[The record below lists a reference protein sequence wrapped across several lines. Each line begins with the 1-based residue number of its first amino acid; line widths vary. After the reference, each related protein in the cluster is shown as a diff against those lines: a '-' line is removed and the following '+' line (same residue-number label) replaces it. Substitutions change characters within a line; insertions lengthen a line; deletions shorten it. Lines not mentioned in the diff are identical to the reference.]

1 MIDLLISFIP
11 AAPAR
16 RKPNDRF
23 FFDRVTSMPK
33 VSEEYRQ
40 ARRADIL
47 AAARRC
53 FIRQGFQ
60 ETSMQDLL
68 AEAGLSSGALYNYFA
83 SKEEIIVA
91 IAEESISQVISLMR
105 ESAASPCRISPGAAL
120 ASILDFARTLHI
132 DNGFGT
138 ITVLG
143 WAEALRNP
151 ALAARLTALRS
162 VVLAYIGELASD
174 IRLPEGLSAESL
186 AEVLTSIVPG
196 YILQLA
202 VLGPDATDELPA
214 TVRS

>member
-1 MIDLLISFIP
+1 
-11 AAPAR
+11 
-16 RKPNDRF
+16 
-23 FFDRVTSMPK
+23 MPK

-60 ETSMQDLL
+60 ETSMHDLL

-91 IAEESISQVISLMR
+91 IAEESISQVTSLMR
-105 ESAASPCRISPGAAL
+105 ESAASPHPISPGAAL
-120 ASILDFARTLHI
+120 ASILDLARTLHI
-132 DNGFGT
+132 DNGFAT
-138 ITVLG
+138 ITVLA

-151 ALAARLTALRS
+151 ALAARLTALRG
-162 VVLAYIGELASD
+162 VVRAYIGELASD

-186 AEVLTSIVPG
+186 AEVLTSIVPA

-202 VLGPDATDELPA
+202 VLGPDAADELPA
-214 TVRS
+214 AVRALWPAVQAR